1 MDRRSFFLTALL
13 PVVAA
18 KRGLLGPS
26 VQPLR
31 ELWKDRILIM
41 KARSIG
47 MSQLVHAKMVA
58 AREAMSMRLAWDIWH
73 NGYKS

>member
-13 PVVAA
+13 PIVAA
-18 KRGLLGPS
+18 KKGVLGP
-26 VQPLR
+26 QTPLR

-58 AREAMSMRLAWDIWH
+58 AREAMSMRLAKDIWR
-73 NGYKS
+73 GY

>member
-26 VQPLR
+26 VR
-31 ELWKDRILIM
+31 ELCQDRLLMITL

-58 AREAMSMRLAWDIWH
+58 GREAMSMRLARDIWN
-73 NGYKS
+73 NGYQS

>member
-1 MDRRSFFLTALL
+1 MDRRAFFLTSLL
-13 PVVAA
+13 PIVAA
-18 KRGLLGPS
+18 KRGLLGP
-26 VQPLR
+26 QTPLR

-58 AREAMSMRLAWDIWH
+58 AREAMSMRLARDIWH
-73 NGYKS
+73 GY

>member
-13 PVVAA
+13 PIVAA
-18 KRGLLGPS
+18 QKGVFGPHP
-26 VQPLR
+26 PLR

-58 AREAMSMRLAWDIWH
+58 ARAAMSMRLAKDIWR
-73 NGYKS
+73 GY

>member
-1 MDRRSFFLTALL
+1 MDRRSFFLTSLL
-13 PVVAA
+13 PIFAA

-31 ELWKDRILIM
+31 ELWGDRILIM

-47 MSQLVHAKMVA
+47 MTQLVHAKMVA
-58 AREAMSMRLAWDIWH
+58 AQKHMSLRLAQDIWH
-73 NGYKS
+73 NGYQS